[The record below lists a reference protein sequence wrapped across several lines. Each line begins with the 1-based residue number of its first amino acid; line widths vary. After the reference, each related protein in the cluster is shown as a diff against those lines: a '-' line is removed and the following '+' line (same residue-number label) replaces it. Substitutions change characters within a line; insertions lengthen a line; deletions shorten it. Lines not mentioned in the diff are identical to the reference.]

1 MSDMIDG
8 RGNAPRAL
16 PEFDLSDVVVE
27 VQEEDPYDLFEY
39 TAEAIGAIGAAS

>member
-1 MSDMIDG
+1 MSDMIDV

-27 VQEEDPYDLFEY
+27 VQEEDSYDLFEY
-39 TAEAIGAIGAAS
+39 TAEAIAEVRS